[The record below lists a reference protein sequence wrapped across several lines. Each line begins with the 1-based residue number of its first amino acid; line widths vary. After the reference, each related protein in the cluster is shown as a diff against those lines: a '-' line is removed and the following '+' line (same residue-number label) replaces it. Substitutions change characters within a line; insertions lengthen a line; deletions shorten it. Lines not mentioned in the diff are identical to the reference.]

1 MVREARCAGTD
12 KPPDIIAY
20 RRKDIHMTA
29 TYEALPKIVK
39 IILQLFLGALI
50 GGIYRI
56 VRFVETKNIVTLVVG
71 LLVLFT
77 GVGNFLAWIV
87 DLITEITSN
96 KITVLAD

>member
-1 MVREARCAGTD
+1 M
-12 KPPDIIAY
+12 PPDISAY
-20 RRKDIHMTA
+20 RRKDTHMTA

-39 IILQLFLGALI
+39 ILLQIFLGSLI

-56 VRFVETKNIVTLVVG
+56 VRFVEKKNVVTLVVG

-77 GVGNFLAWIV
+77 GIGNVIAWIV
-87 DLITEITSN
+87 DLFTELTVN